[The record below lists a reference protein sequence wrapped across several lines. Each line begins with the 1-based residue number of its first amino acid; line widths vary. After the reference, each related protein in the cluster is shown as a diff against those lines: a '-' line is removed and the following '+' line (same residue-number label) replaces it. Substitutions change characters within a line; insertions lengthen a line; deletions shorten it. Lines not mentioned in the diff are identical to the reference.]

1 MALEMILPGISLM
14 PIGLT
19 LGHLSNGM
27 RRQARK
33 ALRPSGFTR
42 DVQSLRPT
50 AARAEQMFF
59 EADLNDIHNLR
70 QAKAS
75 SPDKPAAPLVL
86 STAFCIRLIY
96 G

>member
-27 RRQARK
+27 RRQ
-33 ALRPSGFTR
+33 PSGFTR

-50 AARAEQMFF
+50 AARAEQRLF
-59 EADLNDIHNLR
+59 EADLTDMHNLR